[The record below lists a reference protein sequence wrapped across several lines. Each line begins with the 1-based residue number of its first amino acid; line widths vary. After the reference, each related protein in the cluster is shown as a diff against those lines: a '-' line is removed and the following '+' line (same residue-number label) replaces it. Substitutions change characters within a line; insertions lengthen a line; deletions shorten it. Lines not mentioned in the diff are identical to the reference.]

1 MIEFIQ
7 SNSLEYAGIMTA
19 ILGIF
24 YSIKLQKIA
33 WVWNFIA
40 SCIYGILFYE
50 VGLYSDMELQ
60 GVFMAMAIYGF
71 VQWNQ
76 PDQLWEV
83 TKSRWPNILIGIGG
97 SMIFGLA
104 SGYLHHKLSNVS
116 LPFLDAT
123 LTGFSIW
130 GTYLATKKKIT
141 YQIVSEQEAD
151 LKAGK
156 ISVSSPIGKGLLG
169 KEIGDV
175 AEVQVP
181 AGVVKF
187 KVEDITV

>member
-7 SNSLEYAGIMTA
+7 SHGLEYAGIATA
-19 ILGIF
+19 LLGIF
-24 YSIKLQKIA
+24 YSIKQHKIA
-33 WVWNFIA
+33 WIWNFIA
-40 SCIYGILFYE
+40 SFIYGILFYQ

-83 TKSRWPNILIGIGG
+83 KRSSRLNLLIGIGG
-97 SMIFGLA
+97 SLIFGFT
-104 SGYLHHKLSNVS
+104 SGYLHHEISNVS

-130 GTYLATKKKIT
+130 GTYLAAKKKIENWLVWIFVDIL
-141 YQIVSEQEAD
+141 Y
-151 LKAGK
+151 
-156 ISVSSPIGKGLLG
+156 IGVYIYKGMNGTAILYAVFLLFAFRG
-169 KEIGDV
+169 FYAWRK
-175 AEVQVP
+175 
-181 AGVVKF
+181 KLS
-187 KVEDITV
+187 

>member
-130 GTYLATKKKIT
+130 GTYLATKKKIENWLVWIFVDIL
-141 YQIVSEQEAD
+141 Y
-151 LKAGK
+151 
-156 ISVSSPIGKGLLG
+156 IGIYIFKGMNGTAVLYVIFL
-169 KEIGDV
+169 IF
-175 AEVQVP
+175 A
-181 AGVVKF
+181 F
-187 KVEDITV
+187 KGFYAWRKKLS